1 MCVSVSVTET
11 WSRVMP
17 HKVEACVTEA
27 RKIILLLLISFFLI
41 MQKHLC
47 TNNLYTDVILT
58 IVSFF
63 SIAVSRSYIFFLT
76 IPFFS

>member
-27 RKIILLLLISFFLI
+27 RKIILLLLISFFFDNAKTP
-41 MQKHLC
+41 M
-47 TNNLYTDVILT
+47 D
-58 IVSFF
+58 
-63 SIAVSRSYIFFLT
+63 
-76 IPFFS
+76 